1 LTAVLRAAV
10 LTVSTKG
17 ARGERQDESGERL
30 AELLRERLQADV
42 FARRVVSDD
51 PESIQAMVREW
62 QRGDPHLIVLTGG
75 TGLTSRD
82 VTPQALAPL
91 LSYQVPGM
99 AEAMRAEGLKTTPH
113 AMLSRS
119 LAGVMGRTL
128 ILALPG
134 SPKGAS
140 ESLEAVLPA
149 LPHAIQMLRD
159 QGGDAPAAH
168 QPG

>member
-51 PESIQAMVREW
+51 PEAIQAMVREW
-62 QRGDPHLIVLTGG
+62 QRGDAHLIVLTGG

-99 AEAMRAEGLKTTPH
+99 AEAMRAEGLKATPH

-119 LAGVMGRTL
+119 LVGVMGRTL

>member
-1 LTAVLRAAV
+1 
-10 LTVSTKG
+10 
-17 ARGERQDESGERL
+17 
-30 AELLRERLQADV
+30 
-42 FARRVVSDD
+42 
-51 PESIQAMVREW
+51 
-62 QRGDPHLIVLTGG
+62 
-75 TGLTSRD
+75 
-82 VTPQALAPL
+82 
-91 LSYQVPGM
+91 
-99 AEAMRAEGLKTTPH
+99 
-113 AMLSRS
+113 MLSRS
-119 LAGVMGRTL
+119 LVGVMGRTL